1 MAFRALTPVMRQAA
15 RPAVASVRPAVR
27 PAGVR
32 QMSGLKGLYP
42 MFMDSNM
49 KYLTF
54 VFAGAIAVEFVYGNV
69 ANMLWEN
76 ANQGKLVEHVDWS
89 KWCDD
94 EEEEEEEED
103 EDEDDE

>member
-1 MAFRALTPVMRQAA
+1 MAFRALNPIMRQAA
-15 RPAVASVRPAVR
+15 RPAMASARPAIR
-27 PAGVR
+27 PTVAR
-32 QMSGLKGLYP
+32 PMSGLKALYP

-69 ANMLWEN
+69 ANMMWEN
-76 ANQGKLVEHVDWS
+76 ANAGKLVKDVDWS
-89 KWCDD
+89 KWAEDD

-103 EDEDDE
+103 DE